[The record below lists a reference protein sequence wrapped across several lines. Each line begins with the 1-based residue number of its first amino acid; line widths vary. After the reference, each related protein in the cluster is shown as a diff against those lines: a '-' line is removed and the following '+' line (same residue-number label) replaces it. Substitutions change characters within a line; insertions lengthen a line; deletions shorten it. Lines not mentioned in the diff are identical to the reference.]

1 MSNLIATNAYLN
13 LKRMITNLAITG
25 RMNEALGVAANYS
38 QKYSEV
44 KQLLDEVK
52 PDLTDAQYDELN
64 ELFQA
69 ALGD

>member
-1 MSNLIATNAYLN
+1 MSNVEATNAYLN
-13 LKRMITNLAITG
+13 LKRMITNLAVTG
-25 RMNEALGVAANYS
+25 SMVKALCVATNYS
-38 QKYSEV
+38 DKYSEV

-52 PDLTDAQYDELN
+52 PDLTEEQYNELN